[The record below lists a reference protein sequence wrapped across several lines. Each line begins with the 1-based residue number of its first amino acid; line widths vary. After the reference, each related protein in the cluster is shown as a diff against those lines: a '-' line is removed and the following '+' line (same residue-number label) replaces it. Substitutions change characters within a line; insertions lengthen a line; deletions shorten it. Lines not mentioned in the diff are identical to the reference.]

1 MKKGFYKILIVI
13 MSVALIGLIIIQFYW
28 LNLTIQNGTE
38 SFNNNVYQA
47 MNYTTE
53 KINKVELDKYYK
65 KFSTIESDLKSSKD
79 KPQVV
84 TNRVIKD
91 SLGVTYAYVTRYVV
105 EKSMLPS
112 GQYNDSL
119 TKANIY
125 SQERV
130 IKIDKDSA
138 SSGISNLNLN
148 FENALQDG
156 TFTLESAARWD
167 AGTTPIDKR
176 VNYKMLDSILKNE
189 LRNRGINQA
198 IPILAV
204 LKKDST
210 ETNVKSAD
218 FDRNKIEFM
227 VPLFLDRKDH
237 IEYYLAANFVNRK
250 LAIVAPTVPV
260 ISLTFILTMI
270 IITVFS
276 LSIYYMQLQRKSSE
290 IKTDFI
296 NNMTHEFKTP
306 IATINIASDALRN
319 EKIYTDPEKVK
330 YYADLIKQETNG

>member
-28 LNLTIQNGTE
+28 LNLTIQNGTD

-53 KINKVELDKYYK
+53 KINKNELERYYK
-65 KFSTIESDLKSSKD
+65 KFNNIQSDLKSNKD

-84 TNRVIKD
+84 TNQVIKD

-112 GQYNDSL
+112 SGKYNDSL

-130 IKIDKDSA
+130 FKIDKDSSA
-138 SSGISNLNLN
+138 RGIPNLNLN
-148 FENALQDG
+148 FEHALQDG

-167 AGTTPIDKR
+167 AGSTPIDKR
-176 VNYKMLDSILKNE
+176 VNYAMLDSILKNE
-189 LRNRGINQA
+189 LRNRGIHQA
-198 IPILAV
+198 MPILAV

-210 ETNVKSAD
+210 ETNVKSKD

-237 IEYYLAANFVNRK
+237 IEYYLAANCTNC
-250 LAIVAPTVPV
+250 
-260 ISLTFILTMI
+260 SSYFID
-270 IITVFS
+270 
-276 LSIYYMQLQRKSSE
+276 IYLNHDYHYGFLLVYLL
-290 IKTDFI
+290 
-296 NNMTHEFKTP
+296 HA
-306 IATINIASDALRN
+306 IATQKFGNQNRFH
-319 EKIYTDPEKVK
+319 
-330 YYADLIKQETNG
+330 Q

>member
-276 LSIYYMQLQRKSSE
+276 LSIYSMQLQRKSSE
-290 IKTDFI
+290 
-296 NNMTHEFKTP
+296 NQN
-306 IATINIASDALRN
+306 
-319 EKIYTDPEKVK
+319 
-330 YYADLIKQETNG
+330 